1 MNTTQPKNPLPTL
14 RFKAIKAAV
23 VTLLQTMINS
33 VPTGPSLNRSPL
45 YAALALLCFSPLVQG
60 ANNFAD
66 AQELIGVEADS
77 FVGDIS
83 GYFLEGG
90 EPLHRPDNLPSAGHS
105 AWWKWTAPASGF
117 VTINTFR
124 TANTDNP
131 VKRTTVGIYT
141 GNAVNALTPVAK
153 SSYALNP
160 NTGEYIQHPR
170 VTFYATIGQT
180 YHIAVDGTDAGA
192 VGAANCIVVIELRLL
207 VPGSATHLGA
217 INFGATDPAVKG
229 IVKATRNS
237 KGAYSATVTLNGKTY
252 RFSGGMSADGFAQ
265 LSVPQA
271 ASPTPA
277 PPLLVELDFSGR
289 GEVAVFNSVNEAS
302 TFSFLPVAK
311 FNQVV
316 LNTLEGKF
324 THNLYPSGDADSAG
338 YGTLSI
344 SRSGSVR
351 GVMVLPD
358 GVKIPWSSPLC
369 DDTGSFRAFAYKATF
384 GQKGFAVTTFS
395 FAEGGVQDLLTV
407 DGSYFRPAGAT
418 NALFYAFGLDIPT
431 LYGEGETYLAPGLGE
446 RALGFLD
453 GTNGVGKLRIFST
466 LAENIPNDVDEPL
479 TIGVTNI
486 VTFTDPVTN
495 RPKLKINPKTGL
507 ITGTINLPGAP
518 KRKIQAVLY
527 RNGTPLV
534 AGFAT
539 GASQNVGLT
548 ILP

>member
-1 MNTTQPKNPLPTL
+1 M
-14 RFKAIKAAV
+14 
-23 VTLLQTMINS
+23 LQIMINTITAGRS
-33 VPTGPSLNRSPL
+33 PNRYPL
-45 YAALALLCFSPLVQG
+45 YAVLALLCLTPLAQA

-77 FVGDIS
+77 FVADIS
-83 GYFLEGG
+83 GYSLEAG
-90 EPLHRPDNLPSAGHS
+90 EPLHRPDNLATAGRS

-124 TANTDNP
+124 TVNTDNP
-131 VKRTTVGIYT
+131 VRRTTVGIYT

-153 SSYALNP
+153 SLYALSP

-192 VGAANCIVVIELRLL
+192 VGAANRILVIELRLL

-217 INFGATDPAVKG
+217 INFGETDPAVKG

-237 KGAYSATVTLNGKTY
+237 KGAYSATVTLGGKNY
-252 RFSGGMSADGFAQ
+252 RFSGMMSPDGYAQ
-265 LSVPQA
+265 LSIPQS
-271 ASPTPA
+271 ASPTPVA
-277 PPLLVELDFSGR
+277 PFLLELNFSGR
-289 GEVAVFNSVNEAS
+289 GGLALFNSVND
-302 TFSFLPVAK
+302 TYDFSFSPVAK
-311 FNQVV
+311 FNQVQI
-316 LNTLEGKF
+316 NTLEGKF

-338 YGTLSI
+338 YGTLSVT
-344 SRSGSVR
+344 RSGSVR

-369 DDTGSFRAFAYKATF
+369 DDTGNFLAFVYKSTF
-384 GQKGFAVTTFS
+384 GRKGYMVATVYFS
-395 FAEGGVQDLLTV
+395 EGGVQDLVTV

-418 NALFYAFGLDIPT
+418 NPVFYAFGLDIPT
-431 LYGEGETYLAPGLGE
+431 LYGEGETYIAPAPGE

-453 GTNGVGKLRIFST
+453 GTNGVGTLRVFST
-466 LAENIPNDVDEPL
+466 PAENIPNDVDESL
-479 TIGVTNI
+479 TLGVTNL
-486 VTFTDPVTN
+486 VTFADPVTN
-495 RPKLKINPKTGL
+495 SPKLKINPKTGL
-507 ITGTINLPGAP
+507 ITGSIKLPGAP

-527 RNGTPLV
+527 RNGTPFV
-534 AGFAT
+534 RGFAT